1 MARMTVDLNGR
12 FLCLLVF
19 ASLILFAP
27 VQAGSR
33 PAGDNQTF
41 LLSKVSCSGSKRFR
55 EADIVKASG
64 LKSGSTVTA
73 DELNQ
78 AAKRLSES
86 GVFAQVSYRYDGRS
100 AEYTVQDAQQFLP
113 VTFENFIWF
122 SNAELVERVQAI
134 VPLFGGQVPTT
145 GNLVDQVSHALDTI
159 LKDRHLSGHVTST
172 PQGKLG
178 GAVQSMQFQIEGV
191 GVKIAEVRFPGAGS
205 DHVLL
210 LQEASKRVLAD
221 NYLQSF
227 LADVMKQS
235 VPQVYGRLGFLK
247 AQFSEPKLVILKDDP
262 AQPAIAVEVPIQEGD
277 QYTFASANW
286 IGVSGVPLPDLSKTI
301 DLKPGAPADT
311 SQLAKDI
318 AAAKEL
324 YGTKGHMFAQVK
336 STATLDTEKH
346 TAIFN
351 LEVNEGPLYH
361 MGKLQVQAPD
371 PARAELVK
379 RVWEMHEGDVYDS
392 SYVKTFMKKH
402 PRELGALDGWNI
414 HYTQTIHDDTH
425 VVDLNLKFEKFQHEA
440 R

>member
-1 MARMTVDLNGR
+1 MVDRNGR
-12 FLCLLVF
+12 FLCLLLF
-19 ASLILFAP
+19 CCLILVAP
-27 VQAGSR
+27 NKAGSH
-33 PAGDNQTF
+33 PVGDNQTF

-113 VTFENFIWF
+113 ASFENFIWF
-122 SNAELVERVQAI
+122 TSAELITRVHDS
-134 VPLFGGQVPTT
+134 VPLFDGQVPLN
-145 GNLVDQVSHALDTI
+145 GNLADQVSGALINI
-159 LKDRHLSGHVTST
+159 LKDKHISGHVIST
-172 PQGKLG
+172 PQSKLG
-178 GAVQSMQFQIEGV
+178 GPVQSMQFQIDDIGI
-191 GVKIAEVRFPGAGS
+191 KIAEVRFPGAAS
-205 DHVLL
+205 DHVPL
-210 LQEASKRVLAD
+210 LQEASKRVLTD

-247 AQFSEPKLVILKDDP
+247 AQFNEPKLAILKDDP
-262 AQPAIAVEVPIQEGD
+262 VQPVIAVEVPIQEGD
-277 QYTFASANW
+277 QYAFAGANW
-286 IGVSGVPLPDLSKTI
+286 IGVSGVPMADLSKTI

-311 SQLAKDI
+311 SQLARDI
-318 AAAKEL
+318 AVAKEL
-324 YGTKGHMFAQVK
+324 YGTRGHMFAQIK
-336 STATLDTEKH
+336 STATLDNEKH

-351 LEVNEGPLYH
+351 LDVNEGPLYH

-371 PARAELVK
+371 PARTELVK

-402 PRELGALDGWNI
+402 PRELDALGGWNI

-425 VVDLNLKFEKFQHEA
+425 LVDLSLKFEKFQREA